1 MSSTPRL
8 GLPLIEAGQAQKHVT
23 HNEALA
29 RLDALVQAS
38 VASRRLAGP
47 PSDPADGTAWIVAAS
62 PTGAWSGE
70 AGSIAARIDGAWTFL
85 TPRAGWVVWVA
96 DEAGSVIFTGSRW
109 ATTGELITSLAGLV
123 GLGVGTTA
131 DGTNRLAVK
140 SDAVL
145 LSHDDVTPGSGDV
158 RIVVNKAAAARTVS
172 FLFQDAYSGRA
183 EIGLSGDDDLH
194 VKVSADGSSWTEAV
208 SIARAT
214 GGVSFGRPDLARTAL
229 GLDACGFRNRI
240 RNPSFAINQ
249 RGKTGTIVL
258 AAGAYGHDGVKAGA
272 NGATYTASTAGLD
285 TTLTI
290 TAGSLILPIEY
301 VLIEGG
307 SYVLSQAGTAPARVW
322 QGTGTS
328 GSGSYAAAP
337 FAVTGLAAATQTDV
351 EFGVGTVLRPQ
362 FEPGTLATAFER
374 RPTAIE
380 LELCQRYFQKSYSAG
395 VAPGTATAVGAAVT
409 GSPTVNAYSLAAGY
423 LPVEMRAVPTV
434 VYYALN
440 GEPGKV
446 SYWTTGLNP
455 TTSFTSGPGNSSRA
469 ICAQLV
475 NVTDATMIYFHYTAS
490 AEI

>member
-1 MSSTPRL
+1 M
-8 GLPLIEAGQAQKHVT
+8 
-23 HNEALA
+23 
-29 RLDALVQAS
+29 
-38 VASRRLAGP
+38 
-47 PSDPADGTAWIVAAS
+47 
-62 PTGAWSGE
+62 
-70 AGSIAARIDGAWTFL
+70 
-85 TPRAGWVVWVA
+85 
-96 DEAGSVIFTGSRW
+96 
-109 ATTGELITSLAGLV
+109 
-123 GLGVGTTA
+123 
-131 DGTNRLAVK
+131 
-140 SDAVL
+140 
-145 LSHDDVTPGSGDV
+145 
-158 RIVVNKAAAARTVS
+158 
-172 FLFQDAYSGRA
+172 AYSGLLKT
-183 EIGLSGDDDLH
+183 GT
-194 VKVSADGSSWTEAV
+194 VAV
-208 SIARAT
+208 SVGSPVVTGTGATWKADSVVPGGKILIAGEPLPHAIKSVDSDTQITLEDAITTAAGSGKAYAIEKLAYEATVVAILAKLLTQLNTSFDLDGADKSVTLDTDTGGLWLAFSSSTVAPTGRFRFGIMPGDLDTLRVQRWTGSAWSDVASAARAT